1 MFNKSSINGTIMIQ
15 LFKRQVKEYAMKAKA
30 SEFLLS
36 KKEQLKEIVQRLASE
51 YDYVS
56 ILGTDVSGNSYAV
69 ETSGTQVM
77 PSPDAERGFVIRVF
91 SQGYVSEYSCSKL
104 DVECVIK
111 RVNEV
116 VTNDRV
122 AFNAVNAPLH
132 YNKLPADQPLA
143 QSFYSELKNDP
154 ASDSPGDI
162 IKTLTNVHDHTKLQF
177 KEVVQLGVGLDVTQ
191 VNKIFVSKNRDLY
204 QSYVYATA
212 FGFAVAQEQE
222 DTKVAFDS
230 SSGLIGSEIIDDIER
245 LAKTAA
251 QHAVEML
258 GSNRVEA
265 GIYDII
271 CDPDF
276 SGLIAHEAFGHGA
289 EMDMFVKNRAM
300 GAKYVN
306 QRVASD
312 HVMMHDGARAYDE
325 VSSYLFD
332 DEGNLGTDTIIIN
345 QGILTSGIA
354 DQLAALQLGVAP
366 TGNGKRS
373 NYKRKS
379 YTRMTN
385 TFFAAGN
392 DSLEDMIKSIDKGYL
407 LEGFSSGMEDPKNW
421 GIQCVAEKGR
431 EIIDGKLT
439 GKIVSPVYLTGYVPD
454 LLNSISMVS
463 PDLRLSGGGYCGKG
477 WKEWVKTST
486 GGSFIKAKGRL
497 S

>member
-1 MFNKSSINGTIMIQ
+1 
-15 LFKRQVKEYAMKAKA
+15 MKAKA
-30 SEFLLS
+30 SEFLLA
-36 KKEQLKEIVQRLASE
+36 KKAQLKEIVQRLASE

-56 ILGTDVSGNSYAV
+56 ILGTDVSGSSYAV
-69 ETSGTQVM
+69 ETSGTRVM

-91 SQGYVSEYSCSKL
+91 NQGYVSEYSCSKL
-104 DVECVIK
+104 DVEHVIK
-111 RVNEV
+111 RVKEV
-116 VTNDRV
+116 VISERT
-122 AFNAVNAPLH
+122 AFNAVNTPLH
-132 YNKLPADQPLA
+132 YEQLPADEALT
-143 QSFYSELKNDP
+143 QSFYSELQNDP
-154 ASDSPGDI
+154 TSDSPGDI
-162 IKTLTNVHDHTKLQF
+162 IKALTSIHDNTKQQF

-191 VNKIFVSKNRDLY
+191 VNKIFISNNRDLY

-212 FGFAVAQEQE
+212 FSFAVAQDQG
-222 DTKVAFDS
+222 DNKVASDTA
-230 SSGLIGSEIIDDIER
+230 SGLIGSEIIDDVER

-251 QHAVEML
+251 LHAVEML
-258 GSNRVEA
+258 GSRRVAA
-265 GIYDII
+265 GVYDII

-289 EMDMFVKNRAM
+289 EMDMFVKDRAM

-312 HVMMHDGARAYDE
+312 NVMMHDGARAYDE

-345 QGILTSGIA
+345 KGILTSGIA
-354 DQLAALQLGVAP
+354 DQLTALQLGIAP

-373 NYKRKS
+373 DFKRKS

-431 EIIDGKLT
+431 EIINGKLT

-454 LLNSISMVS
+454 LLNSITMVS
-463 PDLRLSGGGYCGKG
+463 PDLRLSGSGYCGKG

-486 GGSFIKAKGRL
+486 GGAFIKAKGRL